1 MGTQR
6 TSPSMTLQ
14 WLRAYDFD
22 LYAFLELYILA
33 TCYILLYLNT
43 EYREIE

>member
-6 TSPSMTLQ
+6 TSPSITLQ

-22 LYAFLELYILA
+22 LHAFLKLSLLA
-33 TCYILLYLNT
+33 TCYILLHLNT
-43 EYREIE
+43 EYRKIE